1 MNKINLL
8 KNIII
13 GEIMPKPQPD
23 EKESDFINRCIPFVI
38 KEGTAKDEIQAAA
51 ICYNLWKQ
59 HKTKGGNMRKD
70 GKVMKHLNAQFVT
83 TDKGHIKNLKATS
96 EDKHPTVLVVGNKFM
111 NGEFVPASELE
122 KVYKQWD
129 GKYHNLNHGR
139 NFDGKI
145 MIQEIVGVYA
155 NSRFTEN
162 KVMVDIIEGEKTAE
176 YDAWKGFIALNDK
189 AERPTNV
196 SMELWA
202 NEKTAKFSEIKHLV
216 DKSDKFVT
224 KANLTDDSDVTVLY
238 DFEPAGGATVDIGA
252 GGDDCSHCHIE
263 SATIFD
269 ADIKTTEGNTTA
281 ITTIEMGAAEMGE
294 SIEKIKENIKE
305 KKEVIEMVEQEI
317 SQPKI
322 EQEKPNEEMV
332 ALKKQIDELNKTI
345 AELKPKPVT
354 AIVTDND
361 RQEWV
366 GLTAMKKL
374 TKNIVRRE
382 KE

>member
-1 MNKINLL
+1 
-8 KNIII
+8 
-13 GEIMPKPQPD
+13 MPKPQPN

-38 KEGTAKDEIQAAA
+38 NEGTAKDEKQAAA
-51 ICYNLWKQ
+51 ICYSIWER
-59 HKTKGGNMRKD
+59 HKNEGNNMQRKD
-70 GKVMKHLNAQFVT
+70 GKVMKHLNAEFVT
-83 TDKGHIKNLKATS
+83 TDKGHIKNLKATN
-96 EDKHPTVLVVGNKFM
+96 EDKHPTVLVVGNRFM
-111 NGEFVPASELE
+111 NGEFVPANELE

-129 GKYHNLNHGR
+129 NKYHNLNHGR
-139 NFDGKI
+139 NFDGRI
-145 MIQEIVGVYA
+145 MVQEIVGIYT

-176 YDAWKGFIALNDK
+176 YDAWKGFLALNDK
-189 AERPTNV
+189 AGRPTNV

-202 NEKTAKFSEIKHLV
+202 NEKTAKFSEIKNLV

-252 GGDDCSHCHIE
+252 GGDDCSHCHVVE
-263 SATIFD
+263 TPAMPDT
-269 ADIKTTEGNTTA
+269 DIKTTEGNTTA
-281 ITTIEMGAAEMGE
+281 TVTIKVDTTEIDKTIEKLDELDKKKDE
-294 SIEKIKENIKE
+294 IKNEVKE
-305 KKEVIEMVEQEI
+305 EKEVIEMVEQTPT
-317 SQPKI
+317 QPKV

-354 AIVTDND
+354 AIVTDKD
-361 RQEWV
+361 EQEWV

-374 TKNIVRRE
+374 TKNITRRE